1 MTEDDDDDDEDDDE
15 DEVDSLD
22 VRLVGDVAPDE
33 EAEDEEEGDP
43 PGLLGMQMAEDMDW
57 SLNLKGLQGDPGL
70 GGGCPV
76 LIAVV
81 LGGWWRRCSGGGVV
95 IVDLSRR
102 CG

>member
-1 MTEDDDDDDEDDDE
+1 MPEDDDDEDE

-43 PGLLGMQMAEDMDW
+43 PGLLGMQMAEDMGW
-57 SLNLKGLQGDPGL
+57 SLRGLERDPGVFL

-76 LIAVV
+76 LIAAV
-81 LGGWWRRCSGGGVV
+81 LGGWWRQCSGGGS
-95 IVDLSRR
+95 LSWT
-102 CG
+102 